1 MLTIRKVWNI
11 CQSFANNSKINEK
24 LSKTEIFEI
33 VQSGR
38 FLEKII
44 CHLVKMHLGLA
55 AARSAAD
62 EGIPKKIMDLDLVN
76 VEPPVVVSEKN
87 NY

>member
-55 AARSAAD
+55 AAGS
-62 EGIPKKIMDLDLVN
+62 DLVN